1 MAAKAAKTLPIEDDI
16 SLHKAGWIIQR
27 IGWALMFAFLIAA
40 VLGLFGEGPLS
51 ERKIHSG
58 NIEVEYDRFGR
69 YEHGML
75 VRIESQNET
84 ISSISISEEY
94 MEAFRINTIVPTPLK
109 EVAANGTVEFLFEG
123 PTNTVVTF
131 YAMPVQRKTVNGSFR
146 VNNDSFS
153 IKQTIYP

>member
-1 MAAKAAKTLPIEDDI
+1 MTARAAKTLPIEENM
-16 SLHKAGWIIQR
+16 SLHKAGWVIQR
-27 IGWALMFAFLIAA
+27 IGWGLMFAFLIAA

-75 VRIESQNET
+75 VRIQSRKET

-94 MEAFRINTIVPTPLK
+94 LETFRINTIVPRPSK
-109 EVAANGTVEFLFEG
+109 EIAANGTVEFQFEG
-123 PTNTVVTF
+123 PTNTVVAF
-131 YAMPVQRKTVNGSFR
+131 YTMPVERKTVNGLFR